1 MAAVAA
7 LAAARHRQIG
17 SARDITRSGMVGM
30 SKRSIRSG
38 LLGTMALACVLG
50 IYWHYAGTGAHTPA
64 PADKTVPVRV
74 STVERRRMAVVEH
87 TVGTIVAATTVQVTA
102 RVEGTLESAAFKEG
116 SFVQR
121 GDLLFQIDPRPF
133 QAAVDQ
139 ASATLQRDQALLEN
153 ARRDLGRYQD
163 LYRRHTISAQLH
175 DTSSTN
181 VAVLAAT
188 VAADKATLEL
198 ARINLGYTRI
208 RSPIDGKTGPLL
220 VQPGNMVA
228 AASGTP
234 LVTIAQIQ
242 PVKLSFNLPQS
253 DLPRI
258 HARLESHP
266 ILAEIDLPGA
276 HGAALSAPVD
286 FTSNAVSSQSGTVE
300 LRANFGNADFS
311 LLPGELVNVRVT
323 LDDIPDA
330 LVVPHDAINEG
341 PDGPYVYQVQ
351 DGRAVQRDIKVLFD
365 DSRNVAV
372 SGDLRPGEQ
381 VIVEGQLRV
390 TPGARVHIFA
400 ADDGARPSAPG
411 GAGPPA
417 AGGAGTGQPQ

>member
-1 MAAVAA
+1 
-7 LAAARHRQIG
+7 
-17 SARDITRSGMVGM
+17 MVGM

-87 TVGTIVAATTVQVTA
+87 TVGTIVAAATVQVTA

-188 VAADKATLEL
+188 VAADKATL
-198 ARINLGYTRI
+198 AATTPAGRDVGT
-208 RSPIDGKTGPLL
+208 TT
-220 VQPGNMVA
+220 VA
-228 AASGTP
+228 DDPT
-234 LVTIAQIQ
+234 
-242 PVKLSFNLPQS
+242 
-253 DLPRI
+253 
-258 HARLESHP
+258 
-266 ILAEIDLPGA
+266 
-276 HGAALSAPVD
+276 
-286 FTSNAVSSQSGTVE
+286 GTVT
-300 LRANFGNADFS
+300 RS
-311 LLPGELVNVRVT
+311 
-323 LDDIPDA
+323 
-330 LVVPHDAINEG
+330 
-341 PDGPYVYQVQ
+341 
-351 DGRAVQRDIKVLFD
+351 
-365 DSRNVAV
+365 V
-372 SGDLRPGEQ
+372 SCP
-381 VIVEGQLRV
+381 
-390 TPGARVHIFA
+390 FA
-400 ADDGARPSAPG
+400 ADQSLTAP
-411 GAGPPA
+411 P
-417 AGGAGTGQPQ
+417 

>member
-50 IYWHYAGTGAHTPA
+50 IYWHYAGTGAHTRA
-64 PADKTVPVRV
+64 PVDKTVPVRV

-87 TVGTIVAATTVQVTA
+87 TVGTIVAAATVQVTA

-400 ADDGARPSAPG
+400 ADDGARPNAP
-411 GAGPPA
+411 
-417 AGGAGTGQPQ
+417 GGAGTGQPQ

>member
-87 TVGTIVAATTVQVTA
+87 TVGTIVAAATVQVTA

-411 GAGPPA
+411 GAG
-417 AGGAGTGQPQ
+417 TGQPQ

>member
-50 IYWHYAGTGAHTPA
+50 IYWHYAGTGAHTRA
-64 PADKTVPVRV
+64 PVDKTVPVRV

-87 TVGTIVAATTVQVTA
+87 TVGTIVAAATVQVTA

-390 TPGARVHIFA
+390 TPRARVHIFA

-411 GAGPPA
+411 GAG
-417 AGGAGTGQPQ
+417 TGQPQ

>member
-1 MAAVAA
+1 
-7 LAAARHRQIG
+7 
-17 SARDITRSGMVGM
+17 MVGM

-87 TVGTIVAATTVQVTA
+87 TVGTIVAAATVQVTA

-351 DGRAVQRDIKVLFD
+351 DGRAVQRDIKILFD

-400 ADDGARPSAPG
+400 TDDGARPSAPG
-411 GAGPPA
+411 GAG
-417 AGGAGTGQPQ
+417 TGQPQ

>member
-1 MAAVAA
+1 
-7 LAAARHRQIG
+7 
-17 SARDITRSGMVGM
+17 MVGM

-74 STVERRRMAVVEH
+74 ATVERRRMAVVEH
-87 TVGTIVAATTVQVTA
+87 TVGTIVAAATVQVTA

-411 GAGPPA
+411 GAG
-417 AGGAGTGQPQ
+417 TGQPQ

>member
-1 MAAVAA
+1 
-7 LAAARHRQIG
+7 
-17 SARDITRSGMVGM
+17 MVGM

-50 IYWHYAGTGAHTPA
+50 IYRHYAGTGAHTPA

-74 STVERRRMAVVEH
+74 ATVERRRMAVVEH
-87 TVGTIVAATTVQVTA
+87 TVGTIVAAATVQVTA

-411 GAGPPA
+411 GAG
-417 AGGAGTGQPQ
+417 TGQPQ

>member
-74 STVERRRMAVVEH
+74 ATVERRRMAVVEH
-87 TVGTIVAATTVQVTA
+87 TVGTIVAAATVQVTA

-228 AASGTP
+228 ATSGTP

-351 DGRAVQRDIKVLFD
+351 DGRAVQRDIKILFD

-372 SGDLRPGEQ
+372 SGDLRSGEQ

-400 ADDGARPSAPG
+400 ADDGARPSAPS

>member
-17 SARDITRSGMVGM
+17 SARNITRSGMVGM

-87 TVGTIVAATTVQVTA
+87 TVGTIVAAATVQVTA

-351 DGRAVQRDIKVLFD
+351 DGRAVQRDIKILFD

>member
-1 MAAVAA
+1 
-7 LAAARHRQIG
+7 
-17 SARDITRSGMVGM
+17 MVGM

-87 TVGTIVAATTVQVTA
+87 TVGTIVAAATVQVTA

-351 DGRAVQRDIKVLFD
+351 DGRAVQRDIKILFD

>member
-1 MAAVAA
+1 
-7 LAAARHRQIG
+7 
-17 SARDITRSGMVGM
+17 MVGM

-74 STVERRRMAVVEH
+74 ATVERRRMAVVEH

-411 GAGPPA
+411 GAG
-417 AGGAGTGQPQ
+417 TGQPQ

>member
-87 TVGTIVAATTVQVTA
+87 TVGTIVAAATVQVTA

-228 AASGTP
+228 ATSGTP

-411 GAGPPA
+411 GAG
-417 AGGAGTGQPQ
+417 TGQPQ

>member
-1 MAAVAA
+1 
-7 LAAARHRQIG
+7 
-17 SARDITRSGMVGM
+17 MVGM

-87 TVGTIVAATTVQVTA
+87 TVGTIVAAATVQVTA

-411 GAGPPA
+411 GAG
-417 AGGAGTGQPQ
+417 TGQPQ

>member
-74 STVERRRMAVVEH
+74 ATVERRRMAVVEH
-87 TVGTIVAATTVQVTA
+87 TVGTIVAAATVQVTA

-411 GAGPPA
+411 GAG
-417 AGGAGTGQPQ
+417 TGQPQ

>member
-1 MAAVAA
+1 
-7 LAAARHRQIG
+7 
-17 SARDITRSGMVGM
+17 MVGM

-50 IYWHYAGTGAHTPA
+50 IYWHYAGTGAHTRA
-64 PADKTVPVRV
+64 PVDKTVPVRV

-87 TVGTIVAATTVQVTA
+87 TVGTIVAAATVQVTA

>member
-1 MAAVAA
+1 
-7 LAAARHRQIG
+7 
-17 SARDITRSGMVGM
+17 MVGM

-74 STVERRRMAVVEH
+74 ATVERRRMAVVEH
-87 TVGTIVAATTVQVTA
+87 TVGTIVAAATVQVTA

-351 DGRAVQRDIKVLFD
+351 DGRAVQRDIKILFD

-411 GAGPPA
+411 GAG
-417 AGGAGTGQPQ
+417 TGQPQ

>member
-1 MAAVAA
+1 
-7 LAAARHRQIG
+7 
-17 SARDITRSGMVGM
+17 MVGM

-50 IYWHYAGTGAHTPA
+50 IYWHYAGTGAHTRV

-228 AASGTP
+228 ATSGTP

>member
-1 MAAVAA
+1 
-7 LAAARHRQIG
+7 
-17 SARDITRSGMVGM
+17 MVGM